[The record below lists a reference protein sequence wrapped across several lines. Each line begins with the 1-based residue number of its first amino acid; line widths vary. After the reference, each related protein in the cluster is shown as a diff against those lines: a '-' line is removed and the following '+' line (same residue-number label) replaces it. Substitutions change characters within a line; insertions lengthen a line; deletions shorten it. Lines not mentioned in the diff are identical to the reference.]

1 MSNVISFSLWG
12 DNPKYNVGAI
22 RNAELS
28 ISIYKDWS
36 IRFYIG
42 DNVPSQTI
50 SALEQFDHVEIIYE
64 KGDTNWT
71 ALLWRFK
78 AIFDCDADVVLFRD
92 TDSRLNLREKS
103 AVDAWL
109 AGDKTVHIMRDHP
122 FHNFPIL
129 GGMWGYRKNSK
140 YDFKHMLEAFC
151 AAKAM
156 DAYGTDY
163 VFLGRVL
170 FPALKGDMCVHDP
183 FFENIPFPTDRID
196 KGFVGEVFDEYD
208 VRHPEHWTYIQ

>member
-1 MSNVISFSLWG
+1 MSNIISFSLWG

-28 ISIYKDWS
+28 ISIYKDWN

-71 ALLWRFK
+71 ALFWRFK
-78 AIFDCDADVVLFRD
+78 AIFDCDADVVVFRD

-122 FHNFPIL
+122 YHNFPIL

-208 VRHPEHWTYIQ
+208 VRHPEHWTYIP

>member
-1 MSNVISFSLWG
+1 MSNIISFSLWG

-28 ISIYKDWS
+28 ISIYKDWN

-71 ALLWRFK
+71 ALFWRFK

-122 FHNFPIL
+122 YHNFPIL

-208 VRHPEHWTYIQ
+208 VRHPEHWKYIP

>member
-1 MSNVISFSLWG
+1 MSNIISFSLWG
-12 DNPKYNVGAI
+12 NNPKYNIGAI
-22 RNAELS
+22 RNVELS
-28 ISIYKDWS
+28 ISIYKDWN

-50 SALEQFDHVEIIYE
+50 SALEKFDHVEIVYE

-71 ALLWRFK
+71 ALFWRFK
-78 AIFDCDADVVLFRD
+78 AIFDCDADVVVFRD

-103 AVDAWL
+103 AVDDWL

-122 FHNFPIL
+122 YHNFPIL

-140 YDFKHMLEAFC
+140 YDFKHMLETFC
-151 AAKAM
+151 AGEAV

-163 VFLGRVL
+163 TFLGGVL
-170 FPALKGDMCVHDP
+170 LPALNDDICVHDP
-183 FFENIPFPTDRID
+183 FFWGIPFPTDRID
-196 KGFVGEVFDEYD
+196 KGFVGEVFDEHD
-208 VRHPEHWTYIQ
+208 IRHPEHWKYIP